1 MAGGSGSLE
10 SREWGMGSRESLERA
25 RSTGVPPVKRCSQS
39 PPSSSR
45 GAKGGGDPGFTCAKA
60 GPAGTALH
68 TAHGLLGCARND
80 EDGDPSWRA
89 DSVESQGCQRHR
101 RGRREF
107 VTMASP
113 RSTGVA
119 VMSQSIL
126 LHRVVLAAL
135 VAAAPCVASATVSI
149 DAVSCDVHSDY
160 DLTIEADRV
169 VFEREQSAPLRVE
182 MSDGLLWIDGELLD
196 LSSQDRGRVRAF
208 ETRVR
213 ALVPEVRAIG
223 IEALD
228 VAYTALT
235 EVASA
240 LSDEPEA
247 LNKRLA
253 ASRAELESHFLG
265 SDANGFTIDE
275 KAVEVAVETMVGE
288 FVPVLVGQI
297 TTAAIAAALTGDEQ
311 RVKQI
316 EARAKAMETRIEQ
329 EVEARADRLEARAEA
344 LCPKLIELDDIE
356 NAFDIRLDDGSPL
369 ALMEI
374 ERDRH

>member
-1 MAGGSGSLE
+1 
-10 SREWGMGSRESLERA
+10 
-25 RSTGVPPVKRCSQS
+25 
-39 PPSSSR
+39 
-45 GAKGGGDPGFTCAKA
+45 
-60 GPAGTALH
+60 
-68 TAHGLLGCARND
+68 
-80 EDGDPSWRA
+80 
-89 DSVESQGCQRHR
+89 
-101 RGRREF
+101 
-107 VTMASP
+107 
-113 RSTGVA
+113 
-119 VMSQSIL
+119 MSQSIL
-126 LHRVVLAAL
+126 LRRVVLAAL
-135 VAAAPCVASATVSI
+135 VSAAPSVASANVSI
-149 DAVSCDVHSDY
+149 DAASCDVHSDY

-182 MSDGLLWIDGELLD
+182 MSDGLLWLDGELLD

-208 ETRVR
+208 ETHLR

-247 LNKRLA
+247 LNERLA
-253 ASRAELESHFLG
+253 ESRAELESHFLG